1 MDATMLL
8 TITDPA
14 IMFSGISLLFLAY
27 TNRYLSLASV
37 VRTLNKEL
45 MKDDGKNR
53 IQQIRNLHLR
63 IILIKYMQAFGVLS
77 FLFCVFAMLML
88 FWQNQ
93 MLGEALFITSL
104 VTMVISLVLS
114 LIEIMMSGQSL
125 KIELER
131 TNIRDLWD
139 K

>member
-131 TNIRDLWD
+131 TNVRDLWD

>member
-1 MDATMLL
+1 MLL
-8 TITDPA
+8 NITDPA

-27 TNRYLSLASV
+27 TNRYLALANV
-37 VRTLNKEL
+37 IRMLNNELNKGDEP
-45 MKDDGKNR
+45 NR
-53 IQQIRNLHLR
+53 VKQIRNLHSR

-88 FWQNQ
+88 FWKEQI
-93 MLGEALFITSL
+93 LGEALFIASL
-104 VTMVISLVLS
+104 VAMVLSLILS
-114 LIEIMMSGQSL
+114 LIEILMSGQSL

-131 TNIRDLWD
+131 TNRHDLWD

>member
-1 MDATMLL
+1 MLL
-8 TITDPA
+8 SITDPA

-93 MLGEALFITSL
+93 VLGEAFFITSL

-114 LIEIMMSGQSL
+114 LIEIIMSGQSL

-131 TNIRDLWD
+131 TNVRDLWD

>member
-1 MDATMLL
+1 MLIS
-8 TITDPA
+8 ITDPA

-114 LIEIMMSGQSL
+114 LIEIIMSGQSL
-125 KIELER
+125 KIELDR